1 MIRAI
6 FDPGYDAG
14 AAAKEGLLSKDD
26 FRIINMK
33 RNLIKQLAKMSPMAR
48 PSMREIAVALLKGLE
63 RKFEY
68 DKVHS
73 IEHDKTPDRWYPDDI
88 EKMIERAIKA
98 QQSKTK

>member
-1 MIRAI
+1 
-6 FDPGYDAG
+6 
-14 AAAKEGLLSKDD
+14 
-26 FRIINMK
+26 
-33 RNLIKQLAKMSPMAR
+33 
-48 PSMREIAVALLKGLE
+48 MREIAVALLKGLE